1 MTGEKSG
8 AGDTSRRR
16 RGVEIRPEGGVRF
29 RLWAPAHE
37 RISLSLEPEGRL
49 IPTRS
54 IGEGWRELT
63 LDEAAAG
70 TLYRFVLPDGLK
82 GAGSGRALPA
92 AGCAWAERGDRSRRL
107 SLDRPG
113 RPWHEAVLYEL
124 HVGAFTEE
132 GAFRAA
138 IGRLDRLAK
147 LGVTAPAISMGPIHH
162 QPSAEGLHRQE
173 QG

>member
-1 MTGEKSG
+1 LT
-8 AGDTSRRR
+8 
-16 RGVEIRPEGGVRF
+16 RPA
-29 RLWAPAHE
+29 LA
-37 RISLSLEPEGRL
+37 
-49 IPTRS
+49 RS
-54 IGEGWRELT
+54 IASCCRTGSKAPDPAARFQPEDVHGPSEVIDPAAYRWTDRGWR
-63 LDEAAAG
+63 
-70 TLYRFVLPDGLK
+70 
-82 GAGSGRALPA
+82 
-92 AGCAWAERGDRSRRL
+92 
-107 SLDRPG
+107 G